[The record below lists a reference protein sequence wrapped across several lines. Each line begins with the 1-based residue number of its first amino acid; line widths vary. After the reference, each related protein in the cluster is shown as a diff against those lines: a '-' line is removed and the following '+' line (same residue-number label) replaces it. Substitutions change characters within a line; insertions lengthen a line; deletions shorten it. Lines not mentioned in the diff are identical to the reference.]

1 MIVTEKITINGKEF
15 IRTYST
21 EGMLIER
28 DGVLYSEAIDPA
40 GLGRT
45 YNEVAEMR

>member
-1 MIVTEKITINGKEF
+1 MIVTEAYGENL